1 MAGRSKGVS
10 TSDVGTRG
18 EPGFPGVMTW
28 TRGGVS
34 GKLVFSRL
42 SGLPPSLLLARKL
55 QESIHLFRSNW
66 WCRPPGHLPLSA
78 AQVGQTVY
86 PLTGVTHHP
95 GERLFFLMAT
105 AMDGEA

>member
-18 EPGFPGVMTW
+18 EPGFPEVMTR

-42 SGLPPSLLLARKL
+42 SGLPPSAWPGNCRKAFIFSDPTGGADLQDTFLCRLPKLARQFTL
-55 QESIHLFRSNW
+55 
-66 WCRPPGHLPLSA
+66 
-78 AQVGQTVY
+78 
-86 PLTGVTHHP
+86 
-95 GERLFFLMAT
+95 
-105 AMDGEA
+105 

>member
-1 MAGRSKGVS
+1 MAGRSRGVS
-10 TSDVGTRG
+10 TSDVGTGG
-18 EPGFPGVMTW
+18 EPGFPEDLDSW
-28 TRGGVS
+28 R
-34 GKLVFSRL
+34 RL
-42 SGLPPSLLLARKL
+42 WETGFFQVVWPPSLHLARKL

-78 AQVGQTVY
+78 AQVGQTAY

-105 AMDGEA
+105 AMEGEA